1 MDLALI
7 PEGVKRC
14 SFKVFCLWLLVI
26 FGVIGWGVLGGFMVL
41 WKGLNVTG
49 LNDSFGFGL
58 YITADL
64 AIIALGAGAFFTGFL
79 TYVIGK
85 KELKD
90 IINLAVVVGFI
101 CYTGAQVVLLLEIG
115 QPIRGW
121 FSFWHPNVHS
131 MLTEVIFCITL
142 YTIVLTVEYIPLIL
156 ENRQL
161 DKVPEFHYF
170 SHNLHE
176 IMVVFAATGTFLS
189 FFHQGSLGGLYGVM
203 FARPFAFRA
212 GFFIW
217 PWTFFLFIASAI
229 ASGPALTILVCK
241 MVQGV
246 SRKQLVRREAISLL
260 AKVSGYLLT
269 FYLIFKFLDTWWWA
283 THTAPKMGMSF
294 TEFFQGPYGMWLL
307 VAELG
312 ICGVLPAIILLIP
325 KARED
330 DVLLIVACVL
340 NCTGIVINRFVF
352 TVQNLA
358 LPVLPFE
365 QLQIY
370 VPTWQEWAPTV
381 GVLAYGALLL
391 SLSYRYL
398 PMFPRER
405 ELNPID

>member
-115 QPIRGW
+115 QPMRGW

>member
-26 FGVIGWGVLGGFMVL
+26 FGVIGWGVLGGFLVL

-283 THTAPKMGMSF
+283 TQTAPRMGMSF

-370 VPTWQEWAPTV
+370 VPTWTEWAPTV

>member
-1 MDLALI
+1 MDSELI

-14 SFKVFCLWLLVI
+14 SFKSFCLWLLVI
-26 FGVIGWGVLGGFMVL
+26 FGVIGWGVLGGFLVL

-101 CYTGAQVVLLLEIG
+101 CYTGAQLVLLLEIG

-217 PWTFFLFIASAI
+217 PWTFFLFVASAI

-260 AKVSGYLLT
+260 AKVTGYLLT

-283 THTAPKMGMSF
+283 TQTAPKMGMSF

-312 ICGVLPAIILLIP
+312 VCGVLPAIILLIP

-365 QLQIY
+365 ELQIY
-370 VPTWQEWAPTV
+370 IPTWQEWAPTV
-381 GVLAYGALLL
+381 GLVAYGALLL

>member
-115 QPIRGW
+115 QPMRGW

-246 SRKQLVRREAISLL
+246 SRKKLVRREAISLL

-312 ICGVLPAIILLIP
+312 VCGVLPAIILLIP

>member
-1 MDLALI
+1 MDSALI

-14 SFKVFCLWLLVI
+14 SFKSFCLWLLVI
-26 FGVIGWGVLGGFMVL
+26 LGVIGWGVLGGFMVL

-90 IINLAVVVGFI
+90 IINLAVVIGFI
-101 CYTGAQVVLLLEIG
+101 CYTGAQAVLLLEIG

-142 YTIVLTVEYIPLIL
+142 YTMVLTVEYIPLIF

-217 PWTFFLFIASAI
+217 PWTFFLFVASAI

-260 AKVSGYLLT
+260 AKVTGYLLT

-283 THTAPKMGMSF
+283 TQTAPKMGMSF

-352 TVQNLA
+352 TIQNLA

-365 QLQIY
+365 ELQIY
-370 VPTWQEWAPTV
+370 VPTWTEWAPTV

>member
-1 MDLALI
+1 MDSALI

-14 SFKVFCLWLLVI
+14 SFKAFCLWLLVI
-26 FGVIGWGVLGGFMVL
+26 FGVIGWGVLGGFFVL

-49 LNDSFGFGL
+49 LNDYFGFGL

-90 IINLAVVVGFI
+90 MINLAVVVGFI
-101 CYTGAQVVLLLEIG
+101 CYTGAQLVLLLEIG

-131 MLTEVIFCITL
+131 MLTEVIFCITC
-142 YTIVLTVEYIPLIL
+142 YTIVLTIEFLPLIL

-203 FARPFAFRA
+203 FARPFAFRE

-217 PWTFFLFIASAI
+217 PWTFFLFVASAI
-229 ASGPALTILVCK
+229 ASGPALTILVTM
-241 MVQGV
+241 MVEGIT
-246 SRKQLVRREAISLL
+246 RKKLVRREALSLL
-260 AKVSGYLLT
+260 AKVTGYLLA
-269 FYLIFKFLDTWWWA
+269 FYMVVKILDTWWWA
-283 THTAPKMGMSF
+283 THTAPNMGVSF
-294 TEFFQGPYGMWLL
+294 SEFFQAPYGMWLL
-307 VAELG
+307 FAEIVVCG
-312 ICGVLPAIILLIP
+312 IIPAIILLTP

-330 DVLLIVACVL
+330 NVLLIVACFLDCV
-340 NCTGIVINRFVF
+340 GIIINRFVF

-358 LPVLPFE
+358 LPVMPFDRLE
-365 QLQIY
+365 IY
-370 VPTWQEWAPTV
+370 VPTWTEWAPTLALV
-381 GVLAYGALLL
+381 AYGALII
-391 SLSYRYL
+391 SLAYRYL
-398 PMFPRER
+398 PVFPRER

>member
-1 MDLALI
+1 MDSALI

-14 SFKVFCLWLLVI
+14 SFKAFCLWLLVI
-26 FGVIGWGVLGGFMVL
+26 FGVIGWGVLGGFFVL

-49 LNDSFGFGL
+49 LNDYFGFGL

-101 CYTGAQVVLLLEIG
+101 CYTGAQLVLLLEIG

-131 MLTEVIFCITL
+131 MLTEVIFCITC
-142 YTIVLTVEYIPLIL
+142 YTIVLVIEFLPLIL

-161 DKVPEFHYF
+161 DKVPEFHFF

-203 FARPFAFRA
+203 FARPFAFRE

-217 PWTFFLFIASAI
+217 PWTFFLFVASAI
-229 ASGPALTILVCK
+229 ASGPALTILVTM
-241 MVQGV
+241 MVQGIT
-246 SRKQLVRREAISLL
+246 RKKLVRREAISLL
-260 AKVSGYLLT
+260 AKVTGYLLA
-269 FYLIFKFLDTWWWA
+269 FYMLAKIVDTWWWA
-283 THTAPKMGMSF
+283 THTAVNKGMSF
-294 TEFFQGPYGMWLL
+294 SEFFQGPYGLWLL
-307 VAELG
+307 FAEIVVCG
-312 ICGVLPAIILLIP
+312 IIPAIILLMP
-325 KARED
+325 KGRGD

-340 NCTGIVINRFVF
+340 DCAGIIINRFVF

-358 LPVLPFE
+358 LPVMPFDHLE
-365 QLQIY
+365 IY
-370 VPTWQEWAPTV
+370 IPAWTEWAPTV
-381 GVLAYGALLL
+381 ALLAYGALII

-398 PMFPRER
+398 PVFPRER
-405 ELNPID
+405 ELNPLD

>member
-1 MDLALI
+1 MDSALI

-14 SFKVFCLWLLVI
+14 SFKAFCLWLLVI
-26 FGVIGWGVLGGFMVL
+26 FGVIGWGVLGGFLVL

-49 LNDSFGFGL
+49 LNDYFGFGL

-101 CYTGAQVVLLLEIG
+101 CYTGAQLVLLLEIG

-131 MLTEVIFCITL
+131 MLTEVIFCITC
-142 YTIVLTVEYIPLIL
+142 YTIVLTIEFLPLIL

-161 DKVPEFHYF
+161 DKVPEFHFF

-203 FARPFAFRA
+203 FARPFAFRE

-217 PWTFFLFIASAI
+217 PWTFFLFVASAI
-229 ASGPALTILVCK
+229 ASGPALTILVTM
-241 MVQGV
+241 MVQGIT
-246 SRKQLVRREAISLL
+246 RKKLVRREAISLL
-260 AKVSGYLLT
+260 AKVTGYLLA
-269 FYLIFKFLDTWWWA
+269 FYMLVKILDTWWWA
-283 THTAPKMGMSF
+283 THTAPNMGVSF
-294 TEFFQGPYGMWLL
+294 SEFFQAPYGLWLL
-307 VAELG
+307 FAEIVVCG
-312 ICGVLPAIILLIP
+312 IIPAIILLMP

-340 NCTGIVINRFVF
+340 DCAGIIINRFVF

-358 LPVLPFE
+358 LPVMPFDH
-365 QLQIY
+365 LQIY

-381 GVLAYGALLL
+381 AVLAYGALLI

-398 PMFPRER
+398 PVFPRER
-405 ELNPID
+405 ELNPLD

>member
-1 MDLALI
+1 MDSALI

-26 FGVIGWGVLGGFMVL
+26 LGVIGWGVLGGFMVL

-49 LNDSFGFGL
+49 LNASFGFGL

-101 CYTGAQVVLLLEIG
+101 CYTGAQLVLLLEIG

-131 MLTEVIFCITL
+131 MLTEVIFCITC

-217 PWTFFLFIASAI
+217 PWTFFLFVASAI

-246 SRKQLVRREAISLL
+246 SRKQLVGREAISLL
-260 AKVSGYLLT
+260 AKVTGYLLT

-352 TVQNLA
+352 TIQNLA

-365 QLQIY
+365 ELQIY
-370 VPTWQEWAPTV
+370 VPTWTEWAPTV

>member
-1 MDLALI
+1 MDSALI

-14 SFKVFCLWLLVI
+14 SFKAFCLWLLVI
-26 FGVIGWGVLGGFMVL
+26 FAVIGWGVLGGFLVL

-49 LNDSFGFGL
+49 LNDYFGFGL

-101 CYTGAQVVLLLEIG
+101 CYTGAQLVLLLEIG

-131 MLTEVIFCITL
+131 MLTEVIFCITC
-142 YTIVLTVEYIPLIL
+142 YTIVLTIEFIPLIL

-161 DKVPEFHYF
+161 DKVPEFHFF

-203 FARPFAFRA
+203 FARPFAFRE

-217 PWTFFLFIASAI
+217 PWTFFLFVASAI
-229 ASGPALTILVCK
+229 ASGPALTILVTM
-241 MVQGV
+241 MVQGIT
-246 SRKQLVRREAISLL
+246 RKKLVRREAISLL
-260 AKVSGYLLT
+260 AKVTGYLLA
-269 FYLIFKFLDTWWWA
+269 FYMLVKILDTWWWA
-283 THTAPKMGMSF
+283 THTAPNMGVSF
-294 TEFFQGPYGMWLL
+294 SEFFQAPYGLWLL
-307 VAELG
+307 FAEIVVCG
-312 ICGVLPAIILLIP
+312 IIPAIILLMP
-325 KARED
+325 KARGD

-340 NCTGIVINRFVF
+340 DCAGIIINRFVF

-358 LPVLPFE
+358 LPVMPFDH
-365 QLQIY
+365 LQIY

-381 GVLAYGALLL
+381 AVLAYGALLV

-398 PMFPRER
+398 PVFPRER
-405 ELNPID
+405 ELNPLD

>member
-1 MDLALI
+1 MDSALI

-14 SFKVFCLWLLVI
+14 SFKAFCLWLLVI
-26 FGVIGWGVLGGFMVL
+26 FAVIGWGVLGGFLVL

-49 LNDSFGFGL
+49 LNDYFGFGL

-101 CYTGAQVVLLLEIG
+101 CYTGAQLVLLLEIG

-131 MLTEVIFCITL
+131 MLTEVIFCITC
-142 YTIVLTVEYIPLIL
+142 YTIVLTIEFLPLIL

-161 DKVPEFHYF
+161 DKVPEFHFF

-203 FARPFAFRA
+203 FARPFAFRE

-217 PWTFFLFIASAI
+217 PWTFFLFVASAI
-229 ASGPALTILVCK
+229 ASGPALTILVTM
-241 MVQGV
+241 MVEGIT
-246 SRKQLVRREAISLL
+246 RKKLVRREAISLL
-260 AKVSGYLLT
+260 AKVTGYLLA
-269 FYLIFKFLDTWWWA
+269 FYMLVKILDTWWWA
-283 THTAPKMGMSF
+283 THTAPNMGVSF
-294 TEFFQGPYGMWLL
+294 SEFFQAPYGLWLL
-307 VAELG
+307 FAEIVVCG
-312 ICGVLPAIILLIP
+312 IIPAIILLTP
-325 KARED
+325 RARED

-340 NCTGIVINRFVF
+340 DCAGIVINRFVF

-358 LPVLPFE
+358 LPVMPFDRLE
-365 QLQIY
+365 IY

-381 GVLAYGALLL
+381 AVLAYGALLI

>member
-1 MDLALI
+1 
-7 PEGVKRC
+7 
-14 SFKVFCLWLLVI
+14 
-26 FGVIGWGVLGGFMVL
+26 
-41 WKGLNVTG
+41 
-49 LNDSFGFGL
+49 
-58 YITADL
+58 
-64 AIIALGAGAFFTGFL
+64 
-79 TYVIGK
+79 
-85 KELKD
+85 
-90 IINLAVVVGFI
+90 
-101 CYTGAQVVLLLEIG
+101 
-115 QPIRGW
+115 
-121 FSFWHPNVHS
+121 
-131 MLTEVIFCITL
+131 
-142 YTIVLTVEYIPLIL
+142 
-156 ENRQL
+156 
-161 DKVPEFHYF
+161 
-170 SHNLHE
+170 
-176 IMVVFAATGTFLS
+176 VVFAATGTFLS

-283 THTAPKMGMSF
+283 TQTAPRMGMSF

>member
-115 QPIRGW
+115 QPMRGW

-246 SRKQLVRREAISLL
+246 SRKKLVRREAISLL

>member
-1 MDLALI
+1 MDSALI

-14 SFKVFCLWLLVI
+14 SFKAFCLWLLVI
-26 FGVIGWGVLGGFMVL
+26 FAVIGWGVLGGFFVL

-49 LNDSFGFGL
+49 LNDYFGFGL

-64 AIIALGAGAFFTGFL
+64 AVIALGAGAFFTGFL

-101 CYTGAQVVLLLEIG
+101 CYTGAQLVLLLEIG

-131 MLTEVIFCITL
+131 MLTEVIFCITC
-142 YTIVLTVEYIPLIL
+142 YTIVLTIEFLPLIL

-203 FARPFAFRA
+203 FARPFAFRE

-217 PWTFFLFIASAI
+217 PWTFFLFVASAI
-229 ASGPALTILVCK
+229 ASGPALTILVTM
-241 MVQGV
+241 MVEGIT
-246 SRKQLVRREAISLL
+246 RKKLVRREAISLL
-260 AKVSGYLLT
+260 AKVTGYLLA
-269 FYLIFKFLDTWWWA
+269 FYMVVKILDTWWWA
-283 THTAPKMGMSF
+283 TQTAPNMGVSF
-294 TEFFQGPYGMWLL
+294 SEFFQAPYGLWLL
-307 VAELG
+307 FAEIVVCG
-312 ICGVLPAIILLIP
+312 IIPAIIFLTP

-340 NCTGIVINRFVF
+340 DCAGIVINRFVF

-358 LPVLPFE
+358 LPVMPFDRLE
-365 QLQIY
+365 IY
-370 VPTWQEWAPTV
+370 VPTWTEWAPTV
-381 GVLAYGALLL
+381 GLIAYGALII

-398 PMFPRER
+398 PVFPRER

>member
-1 MDLALI
+1 MDSALI

-14 SFKVFCLWLLVI
+14 SFKGFCLWLLVI
-26 FGVIGWGVLGGFMVL
+26 LGVIGWGVLGGFMVL

-90 IINLAVVVGFI
+90 IINLAVVIGFI
-101 CYTGAQVVLLLEIG
+101 CYTGAQLVLLLEIG

-217 PWTFFLFIASAI
+217 PWTFFLFVASAI
-229 ASGPALTILVCK
+229 ASGPALTILVCM

-246 SRKQLVRREAISLL
+246 SRKQLVGREAISLL
-260 AKVSGYLLT
+260 AKVTGYLLT

-294 TEFFQGPYGMWLL
+294 AEFFQGPYGMWLL
-307 VAELG
+307 VAELVV
-312 ICGVLPAIILLIP
+312 CGVLPAIILLIP

-340 NCTGIVINRFVF
+340 NCTGVVINRFVF
-352 TVQNLA
+352 TIQNLA

-365 QLQIY
+365 ELQIY
-370 VPTWQEWAPTV
+370 VPTWTEWAPTV

>member
-1 MDLALI
+1 MDSALI

-26 FGVIGWGVLGGFMVL
+26 LGVIGWGVLGGFMVL

-90 IINLAVVVGFI
+90 IINLAVVIGFI
-101 CYTGAQVVLLLEIG
+101 CYTGAQLVLLLEIG

-131 MLTEVIFCITL
+131 MLTEVIFCITC

-217 PWTFFLFIASAI
+217 PWTFFLFVASAI

-246 SRKQLVRREAISLL
+246 SRKQLVGREAISLL
-260 AKVSGYLLT
+260 AKVTGYLLT

-283 THTAPKMGMSF
+283 TQTAPKMGMSF

-312 ICGVLPAIILLIP
+312 VCGVLPAIILLIP

-352 TVQNLA
+352 TIQNLA

-365 QLQIY
+365 ELQIY
-370 VPTWQEWAPTV
+370 VPTWTEWAPTV

>member
-1 MDLALI
+1 MDSALI

-26 FGVIGWGVLGGFMVL
+26 LGVIGWGVLGGFMVL

-101 CYTGAQVVLLLEIG
+101 CYTGAQLVLLLEIG

-131 MLTEVIFCITL
+131 MLTEVIFCITC

-217 PWTFFLFIASAI
+217 PWTFFLFVASAI

-246 SRKQLVRREAISLL
+246 SRKQLVGREAISLL
-260 AKVSGYLLT
+260 AKVTGYLLT

-283 THTAPKMGMSF
+283 TQTAPKMGMSF

-312 ICGVLPAIILLIP
+312 VCGVLPAIILLIP

-352 TVQNLA
+352 TIQNLA

-365 QLQIY
+365 ELQIY
-370 VPTWQEWAPTV
+370 VPTWTEWAPTV

>member
-1 MDLALI
+1 MDSALI

-14 SFKVFCLWLLVI
+14 SFKAFCLWLLVI
-26 FGVIGWGVLGGFMVL
+26 FAVIGWGVLGGFLVL

-49 LNDSFGFGL
+49 LNDYFGFGL

-101 CYTGAQVVLLLEIG
+101 CYTGAQLVLLLEIG

-131 MLTEVIFCITL
+131 MLTEVIFCITC
-142 YTIVLTVEYIPLIL
+142 YTIVLTIEFLPLIL

-161 DKVPEFHYF
+161 DKVPEFHFF

-203 FARPFAFRA
+203 FARPFAFRE

-217 PWTFFLFIASAI
+217 PWTFFLFVASAI
-229 ASGPALTILVCK
+229 ASGPALTILVTM
-241 MVQGV
+241 MVEGIT
-246 SRKQLVRREAISLL
+246 RKKLVRREAISLL
-260 AKVSGYLLT
+260 AKVTGYLLA
-269 FYLIFKFLDTWWWA
+269 FYMLVKILDTWWWA
-283 THTAPKMGMSF
+283 THTAPNMGVSF
-294 TEFFQGPYGMWLL
+294 SEFFQAPYGLWLL
-307 VAELG
+307 FAEIVVCG
-312 ICGVLPAIILLIP
+312 IIPAIILLTP

-340 NCTGIVINRFVF
+340 DCAGIVINRFVF

-358 LPVLPFE
+358 LPVLPFDRLE
-365 QLQIY
+365 IY

-381 GVLAYGALLL
+381 ALIAYGALLI

-398 PMFPRER
+398 PVFPRER

>member
-101 CYTGAQVVLLLEIG
+101 CYTGAQLVLLLEIG

-283 THTAPKMGMSF
+283 TQTAPRMGMSF

>member
-1 MDLALI
+1 MDSALI

-14 SFKVFCLWLLVI
+14 SFKAFSLWLLVI
-26 FGVIGWGVLGGFMVL
+26 FAVIGWGVLGGFLVL
-41 WKGLNVTG
+41 WKGLNQTG

-64 AIIALGAGAFFTGFL
+64 AVIALGAGAFFTGFL

-101 CYTGAQVVLLLEIG
+101 CYTGAQIVLLLEIG

-131 MLTEVIFCITL
+131 MLTEVIFCITC

-217 PWTFFLFIASAI
+217 PWTFFLFVASAI

-260 AKVSGYLLT
+260 AKVTGYLLT

-283 THTAPKMGMSF
+283 TQTAPKMGMSF

-307 VAELG
+307 VAEIVVCG
-312 ICGVLPAIILLIP
+312 IIPAIILLTP
-325 KARED
+325 QARED
-330 DVLLIVACVL
+330 EVLLIVACVL
-340 NCTGIVINRFVF
+340 NCTGIIINRFVF

-365 QLQIY
+365 QVQIY

-381 GVLAYGALLL
+381 ALLAYGALLL

>member
-1 MDLALI
+1 MDSALI

-14 SFKVFCLWLLVI
+14 SFKAFCLWLLVI
-26 FGVIGWGVLGGFMVL
+26 FAVIGWGILGGFLVL

-49 LNDSFGFGL
+49 LNDYFGFGL

-101 CYTGAQVVLLLEIG
+101 CYTGAQLVLLLEIG

-131 MLTEVIFCITL
+131 MLTEVIFCITC
-142 YTIVLTVEYIPLIL
+142 YTIVLTIEFLPLIL

-161 DKVPEFHYF
+161 DKVPEFHFF

-203 FARPFAFRA
+203 FARPFAFRE

-217 PWTFFLFIASAI
+217 PWTFFLFVASAI
-229 ASGPALTILVCK
+229 ASGPALTILVTM
-241 MVQGV
+241 MVEGIT
-246 SRKQLVRREAISLL
+246 RKKLVRRDAISLL
-260 AKVSGYLLT
+260 AKVTGYLLA
-269 FYLIFKFLDTWWWA
+269 FYMLVKILDTWWWA
-283 THTAPKMGMSF
+283 THTAPNMGVSF
-294 TEFFQGPYGMWLL
+294 SEFFQAPYGLWLL
-307 VAELG
+307 FAEIVVCG
-312 ICGVLPAIILLIP
+312 IIPAIILLTP
-325 KARED
+325 RARED

-340 NCTGIVINRFVF
+340 DCAGIVINRFVF

-358 LPVLPFE
+358 LPVMPFDRLE
-365 QLQIY
+365 IY

-381 GVLAYGALLL
+381 ALIAYGALLI

-398 PMFPRER
+398 PVFPRER

>member
-1 MDLALI
+1 
-7 PEGVKRC
+7 
-14 SFKVFCLWLLVI
+14 LLVI
-26 FGVIGWGVLGGFMVL
+26 LGVIGWGVLGGFMVL

-90 IINLAVVVGFI
+90 IINLAVVIGFI
-101 CYTGAQVVLLLEIG
+101 CYTGAQLVLLLEIG

-131 MLTEVIFCITL
+131 MLTEVIFCITC

-217 PWTFFLFIASAI
+217 PWTFFLFVASAI
-229 ASGPALTILVCK
+229 ASGPALTILVCM

-246 SRKQLVRREAISLL
+246 SRKQLVGREAISLL
-260 AKVSGYLLT
+260 AKVTGYLLT

-294 TEFFQGPYGMWLL
+294 AEFFQGPYGMWLL
-307 VAELG
+307 VAELVV
-312 ICGVLPAIILLIP
+312 CGVLPAIILLIP

-340 NCTGIVINRFVF
+340 NCTGVVINRFVF
-352 TVQNLA
+352 TIQNLA

-365 QLQIY
+365 ELQIY
-370 VPTWQEWAPTV
+370 VPTWTEWAPTV

>member
-1 MDLALI
+1 MDSALI

-14 SFKVFCLWLLVI
+14 SFKAFCLWLLVI
-26 FGVIGWGVLGGFMVL
+26 FAVIGWGVLGGFLVL

-49 LNDSFGFGL
+49 LNDYFGFGL

-101 CYTGAQVVLLLEIG
+101 CYTGAQLVLLLEIG

-131 MLTEVIFCITL
+131 MLTEVIFCITC
-142 YTIVLTVEYIPLIL
+142 YTIVLTIEFIPLIL

-161 DKVPEFHYF
+161 DKVPEFHFF

-203 FARPFAFRA
+203 FARPFAFRE

-217 PWTFFLFIASAI
+217 PWTFFLFVASAI
-229 ASGPALTILVCK
+229 ASGPALTILVTM
-241 MVQGV
+241 MVQGIT
-246 SRKQLVRREAISLL
+246 RKKLVRREAISLL
-260 AKVSGYLLT
+260 AKVTGYLLA
-269 FYLIFKFLDTWWWA
+269 FYMLVKILDTWWWA
-283 THTAPKMGMSF
+283 IHTAPKMGVSF
-294 TEFFQGPYGMWLL
+294 SEFFQAPYGLWLL
-307 VAELG
+307 FAEIVVCG
-312 ICGVLPAIILLIP
+312 IIPAIILLMP
-325 KARED
+325 KARGD

-340 NCTGIVINRFVF
+340 DCAGVIINRFVF

-358 LPVLPFE
+358 LPVMPFDH
-365 QLQIY
+365 LQIY

-381 GVLAYGALLL
+381 AVLAYGALLV

-398 PMFPRER
+398 PVFPRER
-405 ELNPID
+405 ELNPLD

>member
-1 MDLALI
+1 MDSALI
-7 PEGVKRC
+7 PEGVRRC
-14 SFKVFCLWLLVI
+14 SFKAFCLWLLVI
-26 FGVIGWGVLGGFMVL
+26 FGVIGWGVLGGFLVL

-49 LNDSFGFGL
+49 LNDYFGFGL

-101 CYTGAQVVLLLEIG
+101 CYTGAQLVLLLEIG

-131 MLTEVIFCITL
+131 MLTEVIFCITC
-142 YTIVLTVEYIPLIL
+142 YTIVLTIEFLPLIL

-161 DKVPEFHYF
+161 DKVPEFHFF

-203 FARPFAFRA
+203 FARPFAFRE

-217 PWTFFLFIASAI
+217 PWTFFLFVASAI
-229 ASGPALTILVCK
+229 ASGPALTILVTM
-241 MVQGV
+241 MVQGIT
-246 SRKQLVRREAISLL
+246 RKKLVRREAISLL
-260 AKVSGYLLT
+260 AKVTGYLLA
-269 FYLIFKFLDTWWWA
+269 FYMLVKILDTWWWA
-283 THTAPKMGMSF
+283 THTAPNMGVSF
-294 TEFFQGPYGMWLL
+294 SEFFQAPYGLWLL
-307 VAELG
+307 FAEIVVCG
-312 ICGVLPAIILLIP
+312 IIPAIILLMP

-340 NCTGIVINRFVF
+340 DCAGIIINRFVF

-358 LPVLPFE
+358 LPVMPFDH
-365 QLQIY
+365 LQIY

-381 GVLAYGALLL
+381 AVLAYGALLI

-398 PMFPRER
+398 PVFPRER
-405 ELNPID
+405 ELNPLD

>member
-1 MDLALI
+1 MDSALI

-14 SFKVFCLWLLVI
+14 SFKAFCLWLLVI
-26 FGVIGWGVLGGFMVL
+26 FAVIGWGVLGGFLVL

-49 LNDSFGFGL
+49 LNDYFGFGL

-101 CYTGAQVVLLLEIG
+101 CYTGAQLVLLLEIG

-131 MLTEVIFCITL
+131 MLTEVIFCITC
-142 YTIVLTVEYIPLIL
+142 YTIVLTIEFLPLIL

-161 DKVPEFHYF
+161 DKVPEFHFF

-203 FARPFAFRA
+203 FARPFAFRE

-217 PWTFFLFIASAI
+217 PWTFFLFVASAI
-229 ASGPALTILVCK
+229 ASGPALTILVTM
-241 MVQGV
+241 MVQGIT
-246 SRKQLVRREAISLL
+246 RKKLVRREAISLL
-260 AKVSGYLLT
+260 AKVTGYLLA
-269 FYLIFKFLDTWWWA
+269 FYMLVKILDTWWWA
-283 THTAPKMGMSF
+283 THTAPNMGVSF
-294 TEFFQGPYGMWLL
+294 SEFFQAPYGLWLL
-307 VAELG
+307 FAEIVVCG
-312 ICGVLPAIILLIP
+312 IIPAIILLMP

-340 NCTGIVINRFVF
+340 DCAGIIINRFVF

-358 LPVLPFE
+358 LPVMPFDH
-365 QLQIY
+365 LQIY

-381 GVLAYGALLL
+381 AVLAYGALLI

-398 PMFPRER
+398 PVFPRER
-405 ELNPID
+405 ELNPLD

>member
-1 MDLALI
+1 MDSALI

-14 SFKVFCLWLLVI
+14 SFKAFCLWLLVI
-26 FGVIGWGVLGGFMVL
+26 FGVIGFGIVGGFFVL

-49 LNDSFGFGL
+49 LNDYFGFGL

-90 IINLAVVVGFI
+90 IISLAVVVGFI
-101 CYTGAQVVLLLEIG
+101 CYTGAQLVLLLEIG

-131 MLTEVIFCITL
+131 MLTEVIFCITC
-142 YTIVLTVEYIPLIL
+142 YTIVLVIEFLPLIL

-203 FARPFAFRA
+203 FARPFAFRS

-217 PWTFFLFIASAI
+217 PWTFFLFVASAI
-229 ASGPALTILVCK
+229 ASGPALTILVTM
-241 MVQGV
+241 MVQGIT
-246 SRKQLVRREAISLL
+246 RKKLVLREAISLL
-260 AKVSGYLLT
+260 AKVTGYLLA
-269 FYLIFKFLDTWWWA
+269 FYMVVKILDTWWWA
-283 THTAPKMGMSF
+283 THTAPSKGMSF
-294 TEFFQGPYGMWLL
+294 SEFFQAPYGMWLL
-307 VAELG
+307 FAEIGVCG
-312 ICGVLPAIILLIP
+312 IIPAILLLTP
-325 KARED
+325 KARND

-340 NCTGIVINRFVF
+340 DCAGIVINRFVF

-358 LPVLPFE
+358 LPVLPFDRWE
-365 QLQIY
+365 IY
-370 VPTWQEWAPTV
+370 VPTWTEWAPTV
-381 GVLAYGALLL
+381 GLIAYGALII

-398 PMFPRER
+398 PVFPRER

>member
-1 MDLALI
+1 MDSALI

-14 SFKVFCLWLLVI
+14 SFKAFCLWLLVI
-26 FGVIGWGVLGGFMVL
+26 FGVIGWGLLGGFLVL

-49 LNDSFGFGL
+49 LNDYFGFGL

-101 CYTGAQVVLLLEIG
+101 CYTGAQLVLLLEIG

-131 MLTEVIFCITL
+131 MLTEVIFCITC
-142 YTIVLTVEYIPLIL
+142 YTIVLTIEFLPLIL

-161 DKVPEFHYF
+161 DKVPEFHFF

-203 FARPFAFRA
+203 FARPFAFRE

-217 PWTFFLFIASAI
+217 PWTFFLFVASAI
-229 ASGPALTILVCK
+229 ASGPALTILVTM
-241 MVQGV
+241 MVQGIT
-246 SRKQLVRREAISLL
+246 RKKLVRREAISLL
-260 AKVSGYLLT
+260 AKVTGYLLA
-269 FYLIFKFLDTWWWA
+269 FYMLVKILDTWWWA
-283 THTAPKMGMSF
+283 THTAPNMGVSF
-294 TEFFQGPYGMWLL
+294 SEFFQAPYGLWLL
-307 VAELG
+307 FAEIVVCG
-312 ICGVLPAIILLIP
+312 IIPAIILLTP

-330 DVLLIVACVL
+330 EVLLIVACVL
-340 NCTGIVINRFVF
+340 DCAGIVINRFVF

-358 LPVLPFE
+358 LPVMPFDRLE
-365 QLQIY
+365 IY

-381 GVLAYGALLL
+381 AVIAYGALLI

-398 PMFPRER
+398 PVFPRER

>member
-1 MDLALI
+1 MDSALI

-14 SFKVFCLWLLVI
+14 SFKAFCLWLLVI
-26 FGVIGWGVLGGFMVL
+26 FAVIGWGVLGGFLVL
-41 WKGLNVTG
+41 WKGLNQTG
-49 LNDSFGFGL
+49 LNDYFGFGL

-79 TYVIGK
+79 TYIIGK

-101 CYTGAQVVLLLEIG
+101 CYTGAQLVLLLEIG

-131 MLTEVIFCITL
+131 MLTEVIFCITC
-142 YTIVLTVEYIPLIL
+142 YTIVLTIEFVPLIL

-161 DKVPEFHYF
+161 DKVRELHYF

-203 FARPFAFRA
+203 FARPFAFRE

-217 PWTFFLFIASAI
+217 PWTFFLFVASSI
-229 ASGPALTILVCK
+229 ASGPALTILVC
-241 MVQGV
+241 MIVQGIT
-246 SRKQLVRREAISLL
+246 RKQLVRREAISLL
-260 AKVSGYLLT
+260 AKVTGYLLT
-269 FYLIFKFLDTWWWA
+269 FYMLVKILDTWWWA
-283 THTAPKMGMSF
+283 AHTAPNMGISF
-294 TEFFQGPYGMWLL
+294 SEFFQAPYGLWLL
-307 VAELG
+307 IAELG

-330 DVLLIVACVL
+330 DVLLIVACL
-340 NCTGIVINRFVF
+340 LDCAGIVINRFVF

-358 LPVLPFE
+358 LPVLPFDN
-365 QLQIY
+365 LAIY
-370 VPTWQEWAPTV
+370 VPTWQEWAPTAALV
-381 GVLAYGALLL
+381 AYGALLI

-405 ELNPID
+405 ELNPLD

>member
-1 MDLALI
+1 MDSALI

-14 SFKVFCLWLLVI
+14 SFKAFCLWLLVI
-26 FGVIGWGVLGGFMVL
+26 FAVIGWGVLGGFLVL
-41 WKGLNVTG
+41 WKGLNQTG
-49 LNDSFGFGL
+49 LNDYFGFGL

-90 IINLAVVVGFI
+90 IISLAVVVGFI
-101 CYTGAQVVLLLEIG
+101 CYTGAQLVLLLEIG

-131 MLTEVIFCITL
+131 MLTEVIFCITC
-142 YTIVLTVEYIPLIL
+142 YTIVLTIEFVPLIL

-161 DKVPEFHYF
+161 DKVRELHYF

-203 FARPFAFRA
+203 FARPFAFRE

-217 PWTFFLFIASAI
+217 PWTFFLFVASSI
-229 ASGPALTILVCK
+229 ASGPALTILVC
-241 MVQGV
+241 MIVQGIT
-246 SRKQLVRREAISLL
+246 RKQLVRREAISLL
-260 AKVSGYLLT
+260 AKVTGYLLT
-269 FYLIFKFLDTWWWA
+269 FYMLIKILDTWWWA
-283 THTAPKMGMSF
+283 AHTAPNMGISF
-294 TEFFQGPYGMWLL
+294 SEFFQAPYGLWLL
-307 VAELG
+307 IAEIG

-330 DVLLIVACVL
+330 DVLLIVACL
-340 NCTGIVINRFVF
+340 LDCAGIVINRFVF

-358 LPVLPFE
+358 LPVLPFDN
-365 QLQIY
+365 LAIY
-370 VPTWQEWAPTV
+370 VPTWQEWAPTAALV
-381 GVLAYGALLL
+381 AYGALLI

-405 ELNPID
+405 ELNPLD

>member
-1 MDLALI
+1 MDSALI

-26 FGVIGWGVLGGFMVL
+26 LGVIGWGVLGGFMVL

-101 CYTGAQVVLLLEIG
+101 CYTGAQLVLLLEIG

-131 MLTEVIFCITL
+131 MLTEVIFCITC

-217 PWTFFLFIASAI
+217 PWTFFLFVASAI

-246 SRKQLVRREAISLL
+246 SRKQLVGREAISLL
-260 AKVSGYLLT
+260 AKVTGYLLT

-352 TVQNLA
+352 TIQNLA

-365 QLQIY
+365 ELQIY
-370 VPTWQEWAPTV
+370 VPTWTEWAPTV

>member
-1 MDLALI
+1 MDSELI

-14 SFKVFCLWLLVI
+14 SFKSFCLWLLVI
-26 FGVIGWGVLGGFMVL
+26 FGVIGWGVLGGFLVL

-101 CYTGAQVVLLLEIG
+101 CYTGAQLVLLLEIG

-217 PWTFFLFIASAI
+217 PWTFFLFVASAI

-260 AKVSGYLLT
+260 AKVTGYLLT

-283 THTAPKMGMSF
+283 TQTAPKMGMSF

-365 QLQIY
+365 ELQIY
-370 VPTWQEWAPTV
+370 IPTWQEWAPTV
-381 GVLAYGALLL
+381 GLVAYGALLL